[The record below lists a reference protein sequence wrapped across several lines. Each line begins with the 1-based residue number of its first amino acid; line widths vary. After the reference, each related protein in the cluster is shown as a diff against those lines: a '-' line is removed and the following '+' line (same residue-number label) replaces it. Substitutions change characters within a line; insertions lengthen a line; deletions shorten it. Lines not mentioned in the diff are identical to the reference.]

1 MEKLP
6 HVVGH
11 PGDHVL
17 QTLRRLAK
25 DLSEKRGGVGFG
37 FGSSKVFGF
46 GASTVGLSIG
56 GLS

>member
-25 DLSEKRGGVGFG
+25 DLSEKRGGL
-37 FGSSKVFGF
+37 
-46 GASTVGLSIG
+46 ASDSGPVRFLGLG
-56 GLS
+56 PRL